1 MVFDDPSTEQ
11 PADFWLHP
19 CDCLPLP
26 WGSAWPADSLA
37 LENIPPGS
45 NGSFIPPPFLIVS
58 GAGRSGGRRDR
69 SCGGSG
75 GLLEAFGWVFG
86 LIFAGA
92 QGFQGMFLN
101 GF

>member
-58 GAGRSGGRRDR
+58 GAVDVGIGAVVDPVAFWRLSDGCSG
-69 SCGGSG
+69 
-75 GLLEAFGWVFG
+75 
-86 LIFAGA
+86 
-92 QGFQGMFLN
+92 
-101 GF
+101 